1 MANNNSKILVTS
13 NSLINS
19 FRETMSKDKDYE
31 MRNEAEFDVQYP
43 TGFLNID
50 FMNGQR
56 INVEDLENGRFFQ
69 YDSVGIVDG
78 SINCF
83 IGRSGCGKSTII
95 KQMAA
100 NIIRPFPNGMII
112 EDSIEG
118 GITSRREEILT
129 KFTPSQINER
139 MVRRNAGVTAESF
152 YKRIRAI
159 YDLKTSDPDMYRYD
173 TGLFDSRGNRIF
185 KFQPTVYILDSLAM
199 LMPKKVTEEE
209 ELSGQMSATAA
220 AKTIAAIFRRIV
232 PLIKAANVIVMIVNH
247 ITEKV
252 EINAFTHTKSQNIY
266 LKQNETCP
274 GGVTPF
280 YTYNNVFRLDDGD
293 AKFVTDTLNLN
304 GGSVV
309 DVSLVKSRTN
319 KAGRTVP
326 MVFDQDNGFD
336 PEFSMLLTLKKAGVI
351 NGSGAFLYLG
361 DHSDKKFSQK
371 NFKKL
376 IYTDPEFRNI
386 YYQESLKYLKT
397 MLADHQE
404 INDEYSGIDPASDM
418 INMLRESEGL
428 NNHS

>member
-252 EINAFTHTKSQNIY
+252 EINAFTHTKSQNI
-266 LKQNETCP
+266 
-274 GGVTPF
+274 
-280 YTYNNVFRLDDGD
+280 
-293 AKFVTDTLNLN
+293 
-304 GGSVV
+304 
-309 DVSLVKSRTN
+309 
-319 KAGRTVP
+319 
-326 MVFDQDNGFD
+326 
-336 PEFSMLLTLKKAGVI
+336 
-351 NGSGAFLYLG
+351 
-361 DHSDKKFSQK
+361 
-371 NFKKL
+371 
-376 IYTDPEFRNI
+376 
-386 YYQESLKYLKT
+386 
-397 MLADHQE
+397 
-404 INDEYSGIDPASDM
+404 
-418 INMLRESEGL
+418 
-428 NNHS
+428 